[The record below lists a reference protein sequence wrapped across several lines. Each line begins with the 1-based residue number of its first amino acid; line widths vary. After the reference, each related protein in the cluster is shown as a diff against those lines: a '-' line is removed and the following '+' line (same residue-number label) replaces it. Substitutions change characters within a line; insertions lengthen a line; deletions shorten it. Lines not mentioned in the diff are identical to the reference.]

1 MPGRKGG
8 RVQAWVEEKVG
19 DDVRDILES
28 VNKEKIP
35 VLALNV

>member
-1 MPGRKGG
+1 M
-8 RVQAWVEEKVG
+8 QAWVEERVG
-19 DDVRDILES
+19 DDVRDTSES